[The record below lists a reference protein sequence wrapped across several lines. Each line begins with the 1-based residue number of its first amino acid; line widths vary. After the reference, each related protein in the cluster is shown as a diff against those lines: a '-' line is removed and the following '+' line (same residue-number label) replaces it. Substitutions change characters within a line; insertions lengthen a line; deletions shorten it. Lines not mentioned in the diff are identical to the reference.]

1 MTSLTGVNVIQYYQS
16 EPFCSNFRS
25 PPSNADVGQA
35 ILYKSLGI
43 NSHMILALAGIYG
56 TCAFVSNVITTRYVL
71 DAWGRRPCVVRE
83 PDGIKI
89 APIQTYTDFA
99 FAA

>member
-16 EPFCSNFRS
+16 ELLCSNFQF
-25 PPSNADVGQA
+25 PPPITDVCQA

-56 TCAFVSNVITTRYVL
+56 TCAFLSNVITTRYVL
-71 DAWGRRPCVVRE
+71 DAWGRRPCVVRW
-83 PDGIKI
+83 PVAIKT
-89 APIQTYTDFA
+89 APIYTYTDFA